1 VENVHKNTNTVKCRK
16 VFVGNNPIWLP
27 KEIGEKMLATDSK
40 SRRYRSILA
49 LALYGYALGV
59 TYTADRYVEAYP
71 AYDTTFD
78 IISVVACVVVA
89 SAIFGYNVGTRHLR
103 PCGECEY
110 RNAEQPHTLCR
121 ECAQVVDEYYYYEP
135 EATNKRRFFNK

>member
-1 VENVHKNTNTVKCRK
+1 
-16 VFVGNNPIWLP
+16 
-27 KEIGEKMLATDSK
+27 MLATDSK

-71 AYDTTFD
+71 AYDTTLD
-78 IISVVACVVVA
+78 IISVVVCVVVA